1 MDMDEDADQDM
12 ESLIFE
18 THAFDR
24 GGEIDYGLIRRGG
37 FGFGPGAEED
47 EPVESISRGRRDHS
61 SKYLHRGQKMSFIR
75 FPSEYYPSVS
85 VYPSLTPHPHPSH
98 FTNLPPYT
106 SRTAS
111 SASSLPL
118 AHNRP
123 ASPWSAQ
130 PYSTTLRAPIPI
142 RGLLQPALAT
152 PVSADASDIEK
163 ARAQHGSQ
171 CKSIPKLVM
180 SLHPDP
186 ITGEKSMWSICG
198 DCGACEKAA

>member
-1 MDMDEDADQDM
+1 MTDHSNSASDEDQTMDMDEDADQDM

-123 ASPWSAQ
+123 ASPWSRSALLHH
-130 PYSTTLRAPIPI
+130 PSSANPNPRSASTSPRHSCLRRRERYREGEGSTWFSMQEHPEA
-142 RGLLQPALAT
+142 RDEPA
-152 PVSADASDIEK
+152 S
-163 ARAQHGSQ
+163 
-171 CKSIPKLVM
+171 
-180 SLHPDP
+180 
-186 ITGEKSMWSICG
+186 
-198 DCGACEKAA
+198 